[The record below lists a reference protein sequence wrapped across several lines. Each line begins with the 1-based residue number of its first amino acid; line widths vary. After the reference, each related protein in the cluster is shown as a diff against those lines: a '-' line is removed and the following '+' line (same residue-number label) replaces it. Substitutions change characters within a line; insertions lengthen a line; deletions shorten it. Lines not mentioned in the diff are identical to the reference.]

1 LIQESNVII
10 SISRNNFTIMDN
22 KSTSLICP
30 TPINK
35 KSLIHFNYVIN
46 KMCFE
51 TKNIKIHTK
60 FNKLEIVG
68 MTIPISCDNYNLL
81 NYLNTLLKFILFDMK
96 NKIDVNNYNN
106 FYINKF
112 NTISRCFKLF
122 RYITIEF
129 KTIGN
134 QYEKYISFTNDII
147 NKWEN
152 ENYNHM
158 PNVTS
163 SEVLIP
169 LCAMIMIYNKNNYKI
184 RLRNI
189 FKKVVDTNTLSEFIE
204 HNLVDLDITNE
215 KFGGDFKTEFICS
228 CLKSEED

>member
-1 LIQESNVII
+1 
-10 SISRNNFTIMDN
+10 
-22 KSTSLICP
+22 
-30 TPINK
+30 
-35 KSLIHFNYVIN
+35 
-46 KMCFE
+46 
-51 TKNIKIHTK
+51 
-60 FNKLEIVG
+60 
-68 MTIPISCDNYNLL
+68 
-81 NYLNTLLKFILFDMK
+81 
-96 NKIDVNNYNN
+96 
-106 FYINKF
+106 
-112 NTISRCFKLF
+112 
-122 RYITIEF
+122 
-129 KTIGN
+129 
-134 QYEKYISFTNDII
+134 
-147 NKWEN
+147 
-152 ENYNHM
+152 M